1 MYSHST
7 AAKTEQNTKDE
18 ELGGNTYSTEI
29 WIQRHFFNLSL
40 FRRDGFKRYHVCI
53 FFTVIL
59 CVNHP
64 VQQSQATFSPS
75 LHVADLENK
84 SFHRFSASRLEIPFE
99 YILKGNANVSRIEM
113 ISTIFQPKKTFSNSS
128 FDPLPLDRLV
138 PTSKPPSLN
147 AKTRVQKS
155 VSGLLWTQTIRYW
168 NNQRTFH
175 RLFWVVIRHHN
186 WSHT

>member
-1 MYSHST
+1 MGKLWGKNVFPFNCCQNRTEHKRWRIGG
-7 AAKTEQNTKDE
+7 KTHIPLKSEFKGT
-18 ELGGNTYSTEI
+18 
-29 WIQRHFFNLSL
+29 FFNLSV
-40 FRRDGFKRYHVCI
+40 FRRDGFKRYHACNI
-53 FFTVIL
+53 FFYIF

-84 SFHRFSASRLEIPFE
+84 SFHRFSASRQEIPFE

-147 AKTRVQKS
+147 AKTRVQKG

-168 NNQRTFH
+168 KNGVQ
-175 RLFWVVIRHHN
+175 
-186 WSHT
+186 

>member
-1 MYSHST
+1 MQYC
-7 AAKTEQNTKDE
+7 
-18 ELGGNTYSTEI
+18 
-29 WIQRHFFNLSL
+29 FFFLQL
-40 FRRDGFKRYHVCI
+40 FYI
-53 FFTVIL
+53 

-64 VQQSQATFSPS
+64 AQQSQATFSPS

-84 SFHRFSASRLEIPFE
+84 SFHRFSASRQEIPFE

-147 AKTRVQKS
+147 AKTRVQKG
-155 VSGLLWTQTIRYW
+155 VPGLIKPSNIEIIREPS
-168 NNQRTFH
+168 TACSE
-175 RLFWVVIRHHN
+175 L
-186 WSHT
+186 

>member
-1 MYSHST
+1 MH
-7 AAKTEQNTKDE
+7 
-18 ELGGNTYSTEI
+18 
-29 WIQRHFFNLSL
+29 
-40 FRRDGFKRYHVCI
+40 

-84 SFHRFSASRLEIPFE
+84 SFHRFSASRQEIPFE

-147 AKTRVQKS
+147 AKTRVQKG
-155 VSGLLWTQTIRYW
+155 VPGLIKPSNIEIIREPS
-168 NNQRTFH
+168 TACSE
-175 RLFWVVIRHHN
+175 L
-186 WSHT
+186 

>member
-1 MYSHST
+1 MKNWGKHIFHWNLNSKELFSIFQSSGET
-7 AAKTEQNTKDE
+7 ALNYLQ
-18 ELGGNTYSTEI
+18 YC
-29 WIQRHFFNLSL
+29 F
-40 FRRDGFKRYHVCI
+40 

-59 CVNHP
+59 CANHP

-84 SFHRFSASRLEIPFE
+84 SFHRFSASRQQIPFE

-155 VSGLLWTQTIRYW
+155 CSELWLDNIIGHIHNSDQYVYYLWGGKMSSKSFTI
-168 NNQRTFH
+168 TC
-175 RLFWVVIRHHN
+175 
-186 WSHT
+186 